1 MNFEQDLNEKSDT
14 LTRLKL
20 VKLIEKRFGCTL
32 KLPKSRYHE
41 FVNAF
46 FGEIC
51 HSLIQ
56 GEDVKITF
64 FGSFLIKHKKER
76 LGRNPK
82 TKQEAI
88 ISARK
93 IIKFTASKRLISR
106 INSLQHTQ
114 KYRSL
119 YNQ

>member
-1 MNFEQDLNEKSDT
+1 LFFYETK
-14 LTRLKL
+14 KL
-20 VKLIEKRFGCTL
+20 GGVYLGLSIT
-32 KLPKSRYHE
+32 
-41 FVNAF
+41 
-46 FGEIC
+46 
-51 HSLIQ
+51 
-56 GEDVKITF
+56 VKIRV
-64 FGSFLIKHKKER
+64 KHKKER